1 MLHDRYR
8 FTTVRHV
15 LEYYMENHGF
25 GVASWS
31 DLANMTRV
39 FIEVMGHRRLKD
51 LTPDHFNA
59 YCSGRKR
66 GAWGKKPAKSTGTL
80 RRELTHLHTAINFCA
95 RAKLVNPEHVPYI
108 PMPAKPAPRDRWL
121 DKAEVERLKA
131 AAEPFSRADRFIRIV
146 FANGARKSVVQD
158 LEWSQ
163 VNFVNNLITYLKPG
177 ERQTKKKKP
186 TVPMTADLREYLLE
200 LRKRE
205 PDAKYVLGKTN
216 DIRDALEAVAH
227 RAKIDGVT
235 PHVLRHTWA
244 SHAVM
249 NGTPIEEVAR
259 ILGDT
264 IVTTER
270 TYAKFKPDYLKSAIE
285 RAAL

>member
-25 GVASWS
+25 GVPSWS

-39 FIEVMGHRRLKD
+39 FIEVMGHRRLQD

-66 GAWGKKPAKSTGTL
+66 GAWGKKKAKSTGTL
-80 RRELTHLHTAINFCA
+80 RRELTHLQTAINFCA
-95 RAKLVNPEHVPYI
+95 KAKLVNPEHAPYI
-108 PMPAKPAPRDRWL
+108 PMPPRPAPRDRWL
-121 DKAEVERLKA
+121 DKEEIARMKA
-131 AAEPFSRADRFIRIV
+131 AAEPWSRGDRFLRIV
-146 FANGARKSVVQD
+146 FDNGGRKTGIQE
-158 LEWSQ
+158 LKWAQ
-163 VNFVNNLITYLKPG
+163 INFVNNLITYLPPG

-186 TVPMTADLREYLLE
+186 TVPMSSGLREYLLE

-205 PDAKYVLGKTN
+205 PDATHVLGRTN
-216 DIRDALEAVAH
+216 DIRDALEAVSK
-227 RAKIDGVT
+227 RAKVEGVT

-264 IVTTER
+264 IVTTEK
-270 TYAKFKPDYLKSAIE
+270 TYAKFKPDYLKSSIE